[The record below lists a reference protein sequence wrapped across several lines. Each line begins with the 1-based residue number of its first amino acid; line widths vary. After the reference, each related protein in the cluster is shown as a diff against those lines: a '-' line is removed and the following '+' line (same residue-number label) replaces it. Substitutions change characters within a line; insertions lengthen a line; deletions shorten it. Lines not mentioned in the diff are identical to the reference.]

1 MNRSICIP
9 GVPPVDISHLERII
23 DTEQFQALRGRKQL
37 GINYLVFPGAV
48 HTRFEHAIGVLS
60 LAQRLCTIN
69 KIPKEDALHLQAF
82 ALLHDI
88 GHGPFS
94 HQIEPVLSGSDHH
107 QQGIAIVREL
117 ADELARL
124 GIDAERMASMFR
136 NEDELACWIT
146 DRNLGVDKLDYL
158 SRDALHIGFM
168 GTPDIERIQYYTSH
182 TPEGLA
188 IEEKYIEDGKR
199 LQKFYSYLHQHGYLN
214 KTALAAQRML
224 QRAMQ
229 ELLLQKDC
237 PPTERIWEM
246 GDEELMVLLRNSSSP
261 LAVKLATSLRNR
273 QLHKSFLVLKPTGYG
288 YVERQAGKPIC
299 VLERSRSELRAFCE
313 KVQDLEKLRELED
326 RIAALCGLAPGDVLF
341 AAMPYF
347 KKLLPR
353 DLRVFSSNAGETY
366 SLFEKDADHRRTLE
380 SDYLRTFAVRL
391 VCPESVRATLAKQ
404 SDKIINEL
412 SIGERC

>member
-37 GINYLVFPGAV
+37 GINHLVFPGAV

-60 LAQRLCTIN
+60 LSQRLCTIN
-69 KIPKEDALHLQAF
+69 KIPKEDAIHIQAF

-107 QQGIAIVREL
+107 QQGMAIVREL
-117 ADELARL
+117 ADELAKS
-124 GIDAERMASMFR
+124 GIDAERIAKMFR
-136 NEDELACWIT
+136 NEDALACWIS

-182 TPEGLA
+182 TPDGLA

-224 QRAMQ
+224 QRACA
-229 ELLLQKDC
+229 ERLKEKDA
-237 PPTERIWEM
+237 PSSDEIWRM
-246 GDEELMVLLRNSSSP
+246 DDAQLIAFLSQSDNSFASRMMAMLSKR
-261 LAVKLATSLRNR
+261 KLYR
-273 QLHKSFLVLKPTGYG
+273 SFLVIKATGYG
-288 YVERQAGKPIC
+288 YVEREADKSIA
-299 VLERSRSELRAFCE
+299 VLERPRNELRAFCA
-313 KVQDLEKLRELED
+313 KVQSTDALRMTED
-326 RIAALCGLAPGDVLF
+326 RLAEALSLEHGSILF

-347 KKLLPR
+347 RKLIPK
-353 DLRVFSSNAGETY
+353 DLRVLSSGGHPDY
-366 SLFEKDADHRRTLE
+366 WLFEKDIDHKTSLE

-391 VCPESVRATLAKQ
+391 TCPDELRRHLAEQ
-404 SDKIINEL
+404 HEKIMKIL
-412 SIGERC
+412 FS